1 MRLLTIGTFARAA
14 GLSQKALRLY
24 DGTGLLRPAH
34 VDPATG
40 YRYYA
45 ESQLAEARL
54 VAWLRRLGM
63 PLARITELR
72 DLPPAEQAG
81 AVRAFRSE
89 REAAH
94 AAWRDLASLLVDEL
108 TRRAEPMTAF
118 RERETPLTLRYAAAS
133 ATGRERP
140 GNQDVAYA
148 DARLLAVADGFGPLG
163 REASSAAVD
172 ALASGEA
179 PAAPEGAL
187 ATLRLLL
194 DRASAAA
201 RATSDGAADT
211 ADAGTTLTALL
222 LAGDRLALAHIGD
235 TRAYLLRGDRF
246 SRLTEDHTHVAA
258 LVGAGELTPEEAE
271 SHPQRTLLLRALTTG
286 ADASSYDAEFGLHE
300 TRAGDRFLLCSKGL
314 GAAVPPWRVRTAL
327 TSHTEPSEAV
337 AELMRLAD
345 AAGGPDNVACVVADV
360 VGGSPTVVG
369 AGGSPTAAGG
379 PRLS

>member
-45 ESQLAEARL
+45 EGQLAEARL

-89 REAAH
+89 RETAH

-108 TRRAEPMTAF
+108 TRRAEPMTAP
-118 RERETPLTLRYAAAS
+118 REQETPLTLRYAAES
-133 ATGRERP
+133 AAGRLRP

-163 REASSAAVD
+163 REASSAAVG
-172 ALASGEA
+172 ALTVGE
-179 PAAPEGAL
+179 APEGAL

-201 RATSDGAADT
+201 RATSDGAAD
-211 ADAGTTLTALL
+211 AGDAGTTLTALL

-246 SRLTEDHTHVAA
+246 RRLTQDHTHVAA
-258 LVGAGELTPEEAE
+258 MVGAGELTPEEAE

-286 ADASSYDAEFGLHE
+286 GDDSSHHAEFGLHE
-300 TRAGDRFLLCSKGL
+300 ARAGDRFLLCSKGL

-327 TSHTEPSEAV
+327 ASHAEPADAV

-345 AAGGPDNVACVVADV
+345 AAGGPDNVACVVAYV
-360 VGGSPTVVG
+360 
-369 AGGSPTAAGG
+369 AGG
-379 PRLS
+379 PPPMSAGGEPPATGAPRRS

>member
-45 ESQLAEARL
+45 EGQLAEARL

-72 DLPPAEQAG
+72 YLPPAEQAG

-94 AAWRDLASLLVDEL
+94 AAWRELASLLVDEL
-108 TRRAEPMTAF
+108 TRRAEPMTAP
-118 RERETPLTLRYAAAS
+118 REKGTPLTLRYAAES
-133 ATGRERP
+133 AAGRVRP

-148 DARLLAVADGFGPLG
+148 DTRLLAVADGFGPLG
-163 REASSAAVD
+163 REASSAAVG
-172 ALASGEA
+172 ALTAGEA

-201 RATSDGAADT
+201 RATSDGAAD
-211 ADAGTTLTALL
+211 AGDAGTTLTALL
-222 LAGDRLALAHIGD
+222 LAEDRLALAHIGD
-235 TRAYLLRGDRF
+235 TRAYLLRGDSFR
-246 SRLTEDHTHVAA
+246 RLTQDHTHVAA
-258 LVGAGELTPEEAE
+258 MVGAGELTPEEAE
-271 SHPQRTLLLRALTTG
+271 SHPQRTLLLKALTTEGG
-286 ADASSYDAEFGLHE
+286 ASPQFGLHE
-300 TRAGDRFLLCSKGL
+300 ARAGDRFLLCSKGL

-327 TSHTEPSEAV
+327 ASHAEPADAV
-337 AELMRLAD
+337 TELMRLAD
-345 AAGGPDNVACVVADV
+345 AAGGPDNVACVVAHV
-360 VGGSPTVVG
+360 VGGPPPTSVD
-369 AGGSPTAAGG
+369 AGDRQRS
-379 PRLS
+379 